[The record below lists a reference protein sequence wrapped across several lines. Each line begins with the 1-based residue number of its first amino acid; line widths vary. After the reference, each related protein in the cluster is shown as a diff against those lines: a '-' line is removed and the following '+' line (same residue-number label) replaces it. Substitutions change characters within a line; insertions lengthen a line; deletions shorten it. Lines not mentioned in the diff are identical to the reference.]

1 MVIFDNNLY
10 KVFPLLDRRS
20 SLFKCVQ
27 VILWLV
33 DSGKKENSVIYY
45 DELDDAIF
53 FVCGEDSRTKRKYLR
68 CLVRHGFI
76 HPITKE
82 TVEDVKRITIE
93 TRHGRHCRNYRVEKG
108 FKAYMFDERAIRIIK
123 EYRKQRKLV
132 SPVPPSRSFGEGVE
146 LEKYVCACSTPSEHK
161 TSVETCLESME
172 SNAENICVHV
182 EKNEEKKIKNNE
194 ERRRSCVPHTHI
206 SLYKDKENLTKDNLP
221 EFQIFYAEPL
231 KSEPNRAIIK
241 WRDDSE

>member
-1 MVIFDNNLY
+1 M
-10 KVFPLLDRRS
+10 
-20 SLFKCVQ
+20 
-27 VILWLV
+27 V

-132 SPVPPSRSFGEGVE
+132 SPVPPSRSLGCEGEGF
-146 LEKYVCACSTPSEHK
+146 EKYVCACSIPSEQK
-161 TSVETCLESME
+161 TSLETKE
-172 SNAENICVHV
+172 SNAESIWVHV
-182 EKNEEKKIKNNE
+182 EKKEENKNNE

-206 SLYKDKENLTKDNLP
+206 FLYKDKENLTNVNFP

-231 KSEPNRAIIK
+231 KSEPEKAKISWK
-241 WRDDSE
+241 GDSDG